1 MLKKMLRVGIFIF
14 MFTVLSAAVQA
25 QGVSGTINCWL
36 QWGENPVREG
46 SLEICRI
53 GDPVEEGYCLLP
65 EFGSGI
71 VAGEE
76 IPSEAF
82 ALWISQKAAGGRE
95 QEPDRNGLVRF
106 DDLEPGI
113 YLVRQSRESE
123 SYYPISPYL
132 ACVSPELSL
141 IDTFP
146 VITLKGD
153 LPRTGQYE
161 EVYLGSLGIAVT
173 LTGIFSCFYLK
184 SEKKSHT

>member
-1 MLKKMLRVGIFIF
+1 MLKKMLCAGILIF
-14 MFTVLSAAVQA
+14 LITAIPLQGRA
-25 QGVSGTINCWL
+25 QGVTGKINCWL
-36 QWGENPVREG
+36 QWGEDPVKEG

-53 GDPVEEGYCLLP
+53 GDPVEDGYCLLP
-65 EFGSGI
+65 EFGGGI

-82 ALWISQKAAGGRE
+82 ALWISQRSAGGME
-95 QEPDRNGLVRF
+95 QQPDRNGLVCF

-113 YLVRQSRESE
+113 YLIRQGLDSN

-132 ACVSPELSL
+132 VCVSRELSV

-146 VITLKGD
+146 VITPRAEI
-153 LPRTGQYE
+153 PRTGQFE

-173 LTGIFSCFYLK
+173 LTGIFFYFYLK
-184 SEKKSHT
+184 SEKRSCT

>member
-1 MLKKMLRVGIFIF
+1 MLKKMLWVGMLILLI
-14 MFTVLSAAVQA
+14 TAIPLYGYA
-25 QGVSGTINCWL
+25 QGITGKINCWL
-36 QWGENPVREG
+36 QWGEDPVREG

-65 EFGSGI
+65 EFGGGI

-82 ALWISQKAAGGRE
+82 ALWISQKASGGMERK
-95 QEPDRNGLVRF
+95 PDRNGLVSF
-106 DDLEPGI
+106 EDLEPGI
-113 YLVRQSRESE
+113 YLIRQRVESD

-132 ACVSPELSL
+132 ACVSQELSV

-146 VITLKGD
+146 VITPRAD

-173 LTGIFSCFYLK
+173 LTGIFSFFYLK
-184 SEKKSHT
+184 SEKRSCT

>member
-1 MLKKMLRVGIFIF
+1 MLKKMFCAGILLLLITA
-14 MFTVLSAAVQA
+14 MPLHGRA
-25 QGVSGTINCWL
+25 QGTTGKINCWL
-36 QWGENPVREG
+36 QWGEDPVREG

-53 GDPVEEGYCLLP
+53 GDPGEEGYSLLP
-65 EFGSGI
+65 EFGGGI

-82 ALWISQKAAGGRE
+82 ALWISQKASEGLE
-95 QEPDRNGLVRF
+95 QEPDRNGLVCF
-106 DDLEPGI
+106 ENLNPGI
-113 YLVRQSRESE
+113 YLIRQHMESN

-132 ACVSPELSL
+132 ACISQELSV

-146 VITLKGD
+146 VITPRAD
-153 LPRTGQYE
+153 IPRTGQYE

-184 SEKKSHT
+184 SEKRSRT